1 MLRELIFEV
10 IDGAEQL
17 QHGQVRRQHSRVRQ
31 FVLALRRRDVLQV
44 AENLLQVDAVLLL
57 LQLVLFRFQD
67 SDLKIAQVL
76 LGKAKLKVS
85 LSGLQFSNLA
95 SGLYEKGR
103 A

>member
-17 QHGQVRRQHSRVRQ
+17 QHGQVRRQRSRVRQ

-67 SDLKIAQVL
+67 SDLKIAQRT
-76 LGKAKLKVS
+76 GI
-85 LSGLQFSNLA
+85 F
-95 SGLYEKGR
+95 
-103 A
+103 

>member
-17 QHGQVRRQHSRVRQ
+17 QHGQVRRQRSRVRQ

-67 SDLKIAQVL
+67 SDLKIAQVFFRQSQ
-76 LGKAKLKVS
+76 A
-85 LSGLQFSNLA
+85 
-95 SGLYEKGR
+95 
-103 A
+103 

>member
-17 QHGQVRRQHSRVRQ
+17 QHGQVRRQRSRVRQ

-67 SDLKIAQVL
+67 SDLKIAQVFFRQSQAQGFSFRIAIL
-76 LGKAKLKVS
+76 KLS
-85 LSGLQFSNLA
+85 I
-95 SGLYEKGR
+95 R
-103 A
+103 AL